1 VDDVEDAG
9 ERAGKEDG
17 TADGATGE
25 RAGFA
30 ARAGGGRARA
40 DGDDGAGRTLAALGL
55 AEAPREH
62 PLLYPGAWPRESG
75 LLDGDR
81 LLPLDRPVHED
92 RAPVL
97 AIGSNASP
105 GQLRHKMTEFGI
117 ESPIPM
123 VKARITGV
131 DIGVSAHVSRMGY
144 VSASPVRA
152 PGVVRELFVL
162 WLDAEQLAVI
172 DASEGVPMAAG
183 NFDRAWLPA
192 PDVRVEP
199 ADGTVL
205 RGVYAYVNRH
215 GVLHDGAGAPRRH
228 PGEQRPLLTELLHGS
243 ARLRELFGT
252 TPEEFCARARADR
265 RLCERATRLFAEERR
280 VTASGLEHYVD
291 SGRTDGPLPGTRP
304 PPTAPMP

>member
-1 VDDVEDAG
+1 VPHPPG
-9 ERAGKEDG
+9 EEPGPAP
-17 TADGATGE
+17 
-25 RAGFA
+25 
-30 ARAGGGRARA
+30 
-40 DGDDGAGRTLAALGL
+40 GDDRTLRALGL
-55 AEAPREH
+55 AGVPREE

-81 LLPLDRPVHED
+81 LLPLDRVTFED
-92 RAPVL
+92 RVPVL
-97 AIGSNASP
+97 AIGSNGSP

-117 ESPIPM
+117 DSPLPM
-123 VKARITGV
+123 VRARVTGL

-144 VSASPVRA
+144 VSASPVGA

-172 DASEGVPMAAG
+172 DASEGVPMASG

-205 RGVYAYVNRH
+205 CGVYAYVNRH
-215 GVLHDGAGAPRRH
+215 GVLGDGDGAPRRH
-228 PGEQRPLLTELLHGS
+228 PGDQRVLITELLQGS

-265 RLCERATRLFAEERR
+265 GLCERGTRLFAGEGR
-280 VTASGLEHYVD
+280 VTASGLERYVRP
-291 SGRTDGPLPGTRP
+291 GRTGEPSPGTRS
-304 PPTAPMP
+304 PTAPMP